1 MGGTGLATGALND
14 REFGHGQT
22 AAIGS
27 KAVRAGAFIKDSSL
41 DQAEATKRPWR
52 NPSVSPQVTVRF
64 QGLFAFLFFTDNTFE
79 QCGPWRPSC
88 AQRPR
93 PWSPKMIR

>member
-27 KAVRAGAFIKDSSL
+27 TSVRAGAFIKDSSL
-41 DQAEATKRPWR
+41 YQAEATKRPWR
-52 NPSVSPQVTVRF
+52 DPIELARRSPFASKVFSSFYFLQTVLSSNAEH
-64 QGLFAFLFFTDNTFE
+64 GV
-79 QCGPWRPSC
+79 
-88 AQRPR
+88 
-93 PWSPKMIR
+93 